1 MENVRQTLGDSVLAK
16 TPPPVKNEAPS
27 AETAR
32 RDMPIR
38 PENGMPENILLACDK
53 VASERYQAFIE
64 NIEDGVYE
72 VDIQGNFLYFNNSLC
87 KVFGYTKEE
96 IQFQN
101 FSKFM
106 SEAYSNIAVET
117 FKTLYQTG
125 QSVSDLTW
133 EFIDKKGKQRIVELS
148 ANQILDNTGKVIG
161 FRGIARDV
169 TNRFKIQR
177 ALQESEKRYKILLD
191 FVPYPIV
198 VFTLDGHVSYLN
210 PAFTQVFGWTLE
222 ELKGKK
228 IPYIPSGLEKETC
241 ENIRKLLHEKV
252 ILRQETQR
260 LTKDGR
266 VLDVVFRAAVF
277 SETED
282 EPSGELVLLRN
293 ITQEKRIRR
302 NNEALLQTS
311 LALPNY
317 PDLDDL
323 LDYIGTKIKYLTDA
337 EGALVILLDEERSE
351 LYFKSAVH
359 DNQAAEKLLKEV
371 RFPAHRGISGKVIR
385 TGQPIIVKDT
395 SKDPDFYAV
404 VDVEAGFTTESLLD
418 VPLRTGDRIIGV
430 LCAMNKKRGD
440 FDDTDV
446 ELLNM
451 ISGTVALSIEN
462 ARVTK
467 EIKEAYTEVASLN
480 RAKGKVINHLS
491 HELRTPLAVLRA
503 SLNILEKKLDCLP
516 PEAYQPT
523 IDRAQRNLDRILE
536 MQYQVEDIIRDRHY
550 DAYHILTLLL
560 DECSDELE
568 ALVADEIGEGP
579 VVERIR
585 KRINEVFRPKED
597 PRLEIVPGPFI
608 ADTLETIRPRF
619 SHRNIELNIH
629 LEPTQPIFIPRDSLE
644 KLFVGLV
651 KNAIE
656 NTPDEGKIEI
666 ICREKG
672 NGVELIVRDYGV
684 GITLENQRRIFE
696 GFFVTQD
703 TMDYSSRREFDF
715 NAGGKG
721 ADLLRMKIFSERY
734 HFRIDMTSSRC
745 RYIPTDKDICPG
757 RISECRFCKTKND
770 CYESGGTTFTVFFP
784 FKGEAAN
791 QRGQVSGES
800 S

>member
-1 MENVRQTLGDSVLAK
+1 LGKEPA
-16 TPPPVKNEAPS
+16 PVKDEAAS
-27 AETAR
+27 AETRERNTAVAS
-32 RDMPIR
+32 DKA
-38 PENGMPENILLACDK
+38 MPENLLLACDK

-72 VDIQGNFLYFNNSLC
+72 VDIHGNFLYFNNSLC

-106 SEAYSNIAVET
+106 SDEYSNIAFET
-117 FKTLYQTG
+117 FRNLYQTG
-125 QSVSDLTW
+125 QAVSNLTW
-133 EFIDKKGKQRIVELS
+133 EFIDKKGNQRIVELS
-148 ANQILDNTGKVIG
+148 ANQIVDANGQIIG
-161 FRGIARDV
+161 FRGIGRDV
-169 TNRFKIQR
+169 TDRFKIQK

-191 FVPYPIV
+191 FVPHPIV
-198 VFTLDGHVSYLN
+198 VFSLDGRVSYLN
-210 PAFTQVFGWTLE
+210 PAFTQVFGWTLK

-228 IPYIPSGLEKETC
+228 IPYIPHGLEQQTSED
-241 ENIRKLLHEKV
+241 IRKLFQEKV

-260 LTKDGR
+260 LTRDGR
-266 VLDVVFRAAVF
+266 ILDVIFRAAVF
-277 SETED
+277 SEDED
-282 EPSGELVLLRN
+282 EPSGELVLLRD

-311 LALPNY
+311 LSLPKY

-323 LDYIGTKIKYLTDA
+323 LDYIGGKIKTLTDA
-337 EGALVILLDEERSE
+337 EGALVILLDEETNE

-359 DNQAAEKLLKEV
+359 DNQAAEQLLKEV

-395 SKDPDFYAV
+395 SKDSDFYAV
-404 VDVEAGFTTESLLD
+404 VDIQAGFTTKSLLD

-462 ARVTK
+462 ARVSK
-467 EIKEAYTEVASLN
+467 EIKEAYNEVTSLN

-491 HELRTPLAVLRA
+491 HELRTPLAVLSA

-516 PEAYQPT
+516 PEAYRPT
-523 IDRAQRNLDRILE
+523 IDRAQRNLGRILDI
-536 MQYQVEDIIRDRHY
+536 QYQVEDIIRNSHY
-550 DAYHILTLLL
+550 DAHHLLTLLL

-568 ALVADEIGEGP
+568 ALVADEVGEGP
-579 VVERIR
+579 VVEKIR
-585 KRINEVFRPKED
+585 KRIDAIFRPKED
-597 PRLEIVPGPFI
+597 LYREIFLVPFV
-608 ADTLETIRPRF
+608 AETLAAIRTRF
-619 SHRNIELNIH
+619 SHRNLQLNTH
-629 LEPTQPIFIPRDSLE
+629 LQTTRPIVIPDAPLR
-644 KLFVGLV
+644 KLVIGLV

-666 ICREKG
+666 TCREKG
-672 NGVELIVRDYGV
+672 IGVELLVRDYGV
-684 GITLENQRRIFE
+684 GITLENKRRIFE
-696 GFFVTQD
+696 GFFVTQE
-703 TMDYSSRREFDF
+703 TMDYSTKREFDF

-734 HFRIDMTSSRC
+734 HFKIDMTSVRC

-757 RISECRFCKTKND
+757 VISKCRFCTKTSD
-770 CYESGGTTFTVFFP
+770 CYESGWTTFTVFFP
-784 FKGEAAN
+784 FAPTVGLSV
-791 QRGQVSGES
+791 QT
-800 S
+800 

>member
-1 MENVRQTLGDSVLAK
+1 MLTTPDPVTNETTSADSADRDVSVRTDH
-16 TPPPVKNEAPS
+16 P
-27 AETAR
+27 
-32 RDMPIR
+32 
-38 PENGMPENILLACDK
+38 MPENILLACDK

-72 VDIQGNFLYFNNSLC
+72 VDIHGNFLYFNNSLC

-106 SEAYSNIAVET
+106 NEAYSNIAVET
-117 FKTLYQTG
+117 FKKLYQTG
-125 QSVSDLTW
+125 RAVSDLTW
-133 EFIDKKGKQRIVELS
+133 EFIDKNGKQRIVELS

-177 ALQESEKRYKILLD
+177 ALQESEKRYKTLLD
-191 FVPYPIV
+191 FVPHPIV
-198 VFTLDGHVSYLN
+198 VFSLDGHVSYLN

-228 IPYIPSGLEKETC
+228 IPYIPYGLEKETC
-241 ENIRKLLHEKV
+241 ENIRKLLREKI

-311 LALPNY
+311 LALPNH

-323 LDYIGTKIKYLTDA
+323 LDYIGAKIKFLTDA
-337 EGALVILLDEERSE
+337 EGALVILLDEERNE

-371 RFPAHRGISGKVIR
+371 RFPAHRGVSGKVIR

-404 VDVEAGFTTESLLD
+404 VDIQAGFATKSLLD

-430 LCAMNKKRGD
+430 LCAMNKKRGE

-446 ELLNM
+446 ELLNT

-503 SLNILEKKLDCLP
+503 SFSILEKKLDCLP

-550 DAYHILTLLL
+550 DAHHLLTLLL
-560 DECSDELE
+560 NECSDELE

-579 VVERIR
+579 VVEKIR
-585 KRINEVFRPKED
+585 KRIDKVFRPKED
-597 PRLEIVPGPFI
+597 PPLKIVPGPFI
-608 ADTLETIRPRF
+608 TDILETIRPRF
-619 SHRNIELNIH
+619 NHRNIELNTH
-629 LEPTQPIFIPRDSLE
+629 LETTRPIFYS
-644 KLFVGLV
+644 
-651 KNAIE
+651 
-656 NTPDEGKIEI
+656 EG
-666 ICREKG
+666 
-672 NGVELIVRDYGV
+672 
-684 GITLENQRRIFE
+684 
-696 GFFVTQD
+696 
-703 TMDYSSRREFDF
+703 S
-715 NAGGKG
+715 
-721 ADLLRMKIFSERY
+721 
-734 HFRIDMTSSRC
+734 
-745 RYIPTDKDICPG
+745 P
-757 RISECRFCKTKND
+757 
-770 CYESGGTTFTVFFP
+770 
-784 FKGEAAN
+784 
-791 QRGQVSGES
+791 
-800 S
+800 

>member
-1 MENVRQTLGDSVLAK
+1 MVK
-16 TPPPVKNEAPS
+16 TPNPAKNDAAL
-27 AETAR
+27 AETADR
-32 RDMPIR
+32 NTPVAPDKA
-38 PENGMPENILLACDK
+38 MPENILLACDK

-72 VDIQGNFLYFNNSLC
+72 VDIHGNFLYFNNSLC

-117 FKTLYQTG
+117 FKKLYQTG
-125 QSVSDLTW
+125 RAVSDLTW

-148 ANQILDNTGKVIG
+148 ANQIIDHAGKVIG

-169 TNRFKIQR
+169 TSRFKILR

-191 FVPYPIV
+191 FVPHPIV
-198 VFTLDGHVSYLN
+198 VFSLDGRVSYLN
-210 PAFTQVFGWTLE
+210 PAFTQVFGWSLE
-222 ELKGKK
+222 GLKGKK
-228 IPYIPSGLEKETC
+228 IPYIPHGLEQETC
-241 ENIRKLLHEKV
+241 ENIKKLFQEKI

-260 LTKDGR
+260 LTRDGR
-266 VLDVVFRAAVF
+266 ILDVVFRAAVF

-282 EPSGELVLLRN
+282 EPSGELVLLRD

-311 LALPNY
+311 LFLPKY

-323 LDYIGTKIKYLTDA
+323 LDYIGGKIKTLTDA
-337 EGALVILLDEERSE
+337 EGALVILLDEETNE

-359 DNQAAEKLLKEV
+359 DNQAAEQLLKEV

-404 VDVEAGFTTESLLD
+404 VDIQAGFTTKSLLD

-446 ELLNM
+446 ELLNI

-462 ARVTK
+462 ARVSK
-467 EIKEAYTEVASLN
+467 EIKEAYKEVAGLN

-503 SLNILEKKLDCLP
+503 SLSILKKKLDGLP
-516 PEAYQPT
+516 PKAYQPT
-523 IDRAQRNLDRILE
+523 IDRAQRNLGRILE

-550 DAYHILTLLL
+550 EAHHLLTLLL

-568 ALVADEIGEGP
+568 ALVANEVGEGP
-579 VVERIR
+579 VVEKIR
-585 KRINEVFRPKED
+585 KRIDEVFRPEED
-597 PRLEIVPGPFI
+597 LPMEIVLGPFI

-619 SHRNIELNIH
+619 RHRNIELNTH
-629 LEPTQPIFIPRDSLE
+629 LETTRPIVVPDAPLR
-644 KLFVGLV
+644 KLVIGLA

-656 NTPDEGKIEI
+656 NTPDEGRIEI
-666 ICREKG
+666 TCREKV
-672 NGVELIVRDYGV
+672 NGVELLVRDYGV

-696 GFFVTQD
+696 GFFVTQE
-703 TMDYSSRREFDF
+703 TMDYSTKREFDF

-734 HFRIDMTSSRC
+734 HFKIDMTSVRC

-757 RISECRFCKTKND
+757 RISKCRFCTKTSD
-770 CYESGGTTFTVFFP
+770 CYESGWTTFTVFFP
-784 FKGEAAN
+784 FEAGAADP
-791 QRGQVSGES
+791 RG
-800 S
+800 